1 MADFVMCSILSH
13 KDCYRSKK
21 HLRKENKK
29 LVDHS
34 SKKNIKYSNIRK
46 LAAKYCVIVEEAN
59 DLFEENNKIFY
70 EHEFMERLIS
80 RDIMIIN
87 DYYNTK
93 IY

>member
-1 MADFVMCSILSH
+1 
-13 KDCYRSKK
+13 
-21 HLRKENKK
+21 LRKENKK